1 MPHLK
6 VNVNGERY
14 TISGLTR
21 STCSK
26 QILCALAKVDAE
38 LQANK
43 ALIAK
48 RDLKDDS
55 ADSASEEHNE
65 RLKKVRKSRTKSKRV
80 EKCKTD
86 KEAEKKDKARG
97 GRKHA
102 RSTKKIA
109 ELFNKGIQTS
119 NEMLETLAKVAES
132 QQNCLLEKHAEDNL
146 KVEDLGNSL
155 QTVKDL
161 NGTDIDNNVEIA
173 EDADRKGTGVE
184 DQTKDTDHDTGI
196 SELHSDSSFET
207 SHIQHNNE
215 KEDNT
220 ENGGKKNFHSAS
232 TIEVR
237 CASTNTDPTETADNK
252 DACMRESENENS
264 MENRF
269 IVAQLLGSETDT
281 ENNDECAC
289 NCVYVDSDSEEL
301 QEEIEKVRED
311 LKSTEARLA
320 EQNKMI
326 ESLSCLIHADQ
337 LNAKGRL
344 DNTKSDVNGDASDDV
359 TKRIGELKQSIKLS
373 NQLYDYQKIETQAN
387 ALELERVES
396 QIRRKRWHVE
406 SLLKKLRSVS
416 NNSAM
421 TRSGQGKTIDYRREG
436 TLV

>member
-6 VNVNGERY
+6 VNVNGKRY

-21 STCSK
+21 GTCSK

-43 ALIAK
+43 ALTAK
-48 RDLKDDS
+48 RDLKGDS

-65 RLKKVRKSRTKSKRV
+65 RLRQVRKSRTKSKRV

-86 KEAEKKDKARG
+86 KEAEKKDKAHG
-97 GRKHA
+97 GRKHV

-109 ELFNKGIQTS
+109 ELDNKGIQTS
-119 NEMLETLAKVAES
+119 NEMLETLGKVAES
-132 QQNCLLEKHAEDNL
+132 QQNCLLEKHAEDDL
-146 KVEDLGNSL
+146 KVEDLANSL

-207 SHIQHNNE
+207 SHIQDNNE

-220 ENGGKKNFHSAS
+220 ENGAKKNFHSAS

-237 CASTNTDPTETADNK
+237 CASTNTDPIETADNK
-252 DACMRESENENS
+252 DARMRESENENS
-264 MENRF
+264 MENHF

-281 ENNDECAC
+281 ENDDECTC

-344 DNTKSDVNGDASDDV
+344 DNIKSDVNSDASDDV
-359 TKRIGELKQSIKLS
+359 TKRIDELKQSIKLS

-406 SLLKKLRSVS
+406 SLLKELRSVS

-421 TRSGQGKTIDYRREG
+421 TRSGQGKTIDYTREG